1 MHGMGVSTP
10 RAAAVAAATV
20 GFAGEMHMPNGMIFT
35 IGTWSMMLAANCPL
49 IVVRLIGSTEST
61 EGAIPIVHM
70 SCADMMVA

>member
-35 IGTWSMMLAANCPL
+35 IGMWSMMLAANCPL